1 MGLENY
7 ALVCVYF
14 TLFGTAVCRKH
25 VLKMLT
31 YSTNPFPVLETERLM
46 LREMTLADAVA
57 FFQIRGNEKAMKY
70 LDRPLAT
77 TVLDAI
83 ALIEKRVAM
92 EISQTGLGWAITLKT
107 TGEMIGDM
115 GFYRLDR
122 ENYKSEIGYIFNPD
136 FWLKGYGTEALK
148 AVLKFG
154 FEILKL
160 NKIEADINP
169 ENLASI
175 QLVLKSGF
183 KKEAHLRENLLFE
196 GKFLDSLIFGLLKE
210 DWQKNQIV

>member
-1 MGLENY
+1 
-7 ALVCVYF
+7 
-14 TLFGTAVCRKH
+14 
-25 VLKMLT
+25 MLT
-31 YSTNPFPVLETERLM
+31 YSTNPFPVLETERLI

-115 GFYRLDR
+115 GFYRLDG
-122 ENYKSEIGYIFNPD
+122 ENYKSEIGYIFKPD

-210 DWQKNQIV
+210 EWQKNQIV